1 MFAIALGLSLF
12 EKITVAITASI
23 FIISF
28 TLISIKGD
36 LNKIAKELIED
47 NENVFDYIFINKYFV
62 FILLLIFTVVIIIFN

>member
-1 MFAIALGLSLF
+1 MFAIALGLSPI

-47 NENVFDYIFINKYFV
+47 NDDNQDI
-62 FILLLIFTVVIIIFN
+62 

>member
-1 MFAIALGLSLF
+1 MFAIALGLSPI

-47 NENVFDYIFINKYFV
+47 SENNQDN
-62 FILLLIFTVVIIIFN
+62 

>member
-1 MFAIALGLSLF
+1 MFAIALGLSPI
-12 EKITVAITASI
+12 EKITIAITASI

-47 NENVFDYIFINKYFV
+47 TENNQDN
-62 FILLLIFTVVIIIFN
+62 

>member
-1 MFAIALGLSLF
+1 MFAIALGLSPI

-28 TLISIKGD
+28 TLVSIKGD

-47 NENVFDYIFINKYFV
+47 NENNQDN
-62 FILLLIFTVVIIIFN
+62 